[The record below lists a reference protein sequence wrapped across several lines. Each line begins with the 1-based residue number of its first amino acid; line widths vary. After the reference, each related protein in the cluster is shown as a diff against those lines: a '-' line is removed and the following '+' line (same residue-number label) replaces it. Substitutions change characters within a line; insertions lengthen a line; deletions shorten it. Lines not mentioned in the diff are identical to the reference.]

1 MPEGFDRYQGWLLLA
16 HPHLEDQLSR
26 WQKEVRKIIAKNPGD
41 YLSNKKVK
49 RLATLERLLFEVI
62 PSNPESKLWLQGNTL
77 GEANRAWRR
86 AKFMEQYRLFFRFD
100 SRSKII
106 VYGWVNDE
114 TTLRAYGSKN
124 DAYLVFE
131 RMVSSGNP
139 PTSWDELLEQSNY
152 I

>member
-1 MPEGFDRYQGWLLLA
+1 MPAGFDRYHGWLLLA

-26 WQKEVRKIIAKNPGD
+26 WQNEVRKIIEKNPND
-41 YLSNKKVK
+41 FATNKKVK

-62 PSNPESKLWLQGNTL
+62 PANPESKLWLQGNTL

-100 SRSKII
+100 SKAKII
-106 VYGWVNDE
+106 IYGWVNDE

-139 PTSWDELLEQSNY
+139 PTSWDELLEQSNF